1 MTGELQT
8 LSKHVAT
15 DDSAELVKHCSMIVG
30 IAALSDT
37 KYSCLA
43 ARSIK
48 TFPEAVC
55 RLTVAS
61 VMCSVQR
68 FHITA

>member
-15 DDSAELVKHCSMIVG
+15 DDSADLVKHCSMTVG

-43 ARSIK
+43 ARSI
-48 TFPEAVC
+48 
-55 RLTVAS
+55 
-61 VMCSVQR
+61 
-68 FHITA
+68 